1 MKSFLITFL
10 LGVIAGGA
18 GVWYYLENRQNPAA
32 PAESPVASA
41 RDSAATAAAR
51 AKQALDS
58 KLEVLGLKT
67 RDVEDELAR
76 SGKVVRRKAG
86 EMGEAVKDVAVD
98 ARITATIKARL
109 LKEPQLSA
117 WDISVSTTDGR
128 VTLAGSVSSHDLI
141 GRAILLAYETDG
153 VREVVSTLQT
163 KAKHG

>member
-1 MKSFLITFL
+1 
-10 LGVIAGGA
+10 
-18 GVWYYLENRQNPAA
+18 
-32 PAESPVASA
+32 
-41 RDSAATAAAR
+41 
-51 AKQALDS
+51 
-58 KLEVLGLKT
+58 
-67 RDVEDELAR
+67 
-76 SGKVVRRKAG
+76 
-86 EMGEAVKDVAVD
+86 MGEAVKDVAVD